1 MYRKDLA
8 IDMVHDALA
17 KTLEYMNKHEGKKV
31 SENIVRFLIL
41 KACKKQNKY
50 SVELESGLLNEPLRD
65 E

>member
-1 MYRKDLA
+1 
-8 IDMVHDALA
+8 MVHDALA

-50 SVELESGLLNEPLRD
+50 SVELESGLLNEPLKD